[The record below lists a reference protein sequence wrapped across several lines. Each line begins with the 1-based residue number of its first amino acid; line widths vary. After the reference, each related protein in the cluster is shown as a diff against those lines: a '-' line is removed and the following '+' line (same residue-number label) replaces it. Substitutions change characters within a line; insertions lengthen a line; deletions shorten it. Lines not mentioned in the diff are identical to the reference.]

1 VNSIFDDILGSV
13 TQNPDALGALAQQ
26 LGTDDGTAGRAAQ
39 AALPALLGA
48 LARNSQQGGGADA
61 LLGAL
66 QRDHDGSVL
75 DDLPGLL
82 GQGGAAQGG
91 EAILGHILGG
101 RRGAIEGEL
110 SKETGLDGGSIAQL
124 LMTLAPMVMGAL
136 GKAQRERGLDSSG
149 LANELGRERER
160 AESSLGGSFGGLG
173 RILDMDGD
181 GQVDAHVKSLGARLL
196 GSLFKRR

>member
-110 SKETGLDGGSIAQL
+110 SKETRLDRGSIAQL

-149 LANELGRERER
+149 LANELGRER
-160 AESSLGGSFGGLG
+160 AESSLGDSFGGLG